1 MPKKNYTCP
10 HCGMDNC
17 GCGDDDPENPDNW
30 CVLPPGQKGWP
41 PMDFGAYFK
50 SDDYRRDQAK
60 QRAEMKKI
68 SKSSGRL
75 VLY

>member
-1 MPKKNYTCP
+1 MPKKNGKSKPSKVQVRYW
-10 HCGMDNC
+10 DL
-17 GCGDDDPENPDNW
+17 EKR